1 MENKCG
7 LHSPQQ
13 SDVNRQFQLL
23 STKIKSMLES
33 MDQEDIDILKNLKL
47 LSNVCSDTGK
57 LVSAYHLNRL
67 LLPYTSQCMEIF
79 KAIKLLSEQRKGA
92 LIIVEREDKIQD
104 WITVG
109 TPLSAKISSTLLVS
123 IFHTGSP
130 LHDGAVLIQNDTIV
144 SAANVLPLT
153 RKQYKSKLG
162 TRHRAAIGLSE
173 NTDALTFIVSEETGA
188 KSFTFNGSLY
198 GFEIP
203 DEQT

>member
-1 MENKCG
+1 MENKCN
-7 LHSPQQ
+7 LYSPQQ
-13 SDVNRQFQLL
+13 SDVHSQFQLL
-23 STKIKSMLES
+23 STKIKSIITC
-33 MDQEDIDILKNLKL
+33 MDQEEIDILKNLKL
-47 LSNVCSDTGK
+47 LSKACSDTGK
-57 LVSAYHLNRL
+57 LVSAYHLSRL
-67 LLPYTSQCMEIF
+67 LHPYTSQCSEIF
-79 KAIKLLSEQRKGA
+79 KAIKLLSDQRKGA
-92 LIIVEREDKIQD
+92 LIIVEREDKIND
-104 WITVG
+104 SITVG

-153 RKQYKSKLG
+153 RKQYKNKLG
-162 TRHRAAIGLSE
+162 TRHRAAIGISE

-203 DEQT
+203 DE

>member
-1 MENKCG
+1 MESNCD
-7 LHSPQQ
+7 LFSPQQ
-13 SDVNRQFQLL
+13 IDVYNQFQHL
-23 STKIKSMLES
+23 SSKIKSMLAS

-47 LSNVCSDTGK
+47 LSKICSDAGK
-57 LVSAYHLNRL
+57 LVSAYHLSRL
-67 LLPYTSQCMEIF
+67 LHPYTTQCNEIF
-79 KAIKLLSEQRKGA
+79 KAIKLLSDQRKGA
-92 LIIVEREDKIQD
+92 LIIIEREDNIND
-104 WITVG
+104 LITVG
-109 TPLSAKISSTLLVS
+109 TPLSAEISSTLLVS

-130 LHDGAVLIQNDTIV
+130 LHDGAVLIQKDTIV

-153 RKQYKSKLG
+153 RKLYKTKLG

-203 DEQT
+203 DE